1 LRNCNCRYAN
11 RRCAGLSITSWAYG
25 VKKTV
30 HAAEQNREDVKQ
42 QRKEW
47 KEFQETVDPQSLI
60 FLDECGVNTGMTRLY
75 GRALK
80 EQRVVD
86 TVPDVR
92 FARTSVLSSVRMD
105 GTIVPCVFDDAL
117 NGDLFKEYV
126 RVFLVPTLKPG
137 DIVVMDNL
145 SSHKVS
151 GIVETIQSAG
161 AQVKFLPPYSPDFN
175 PIELMWSKMKAILRK
190 LKIRS
195 RLFLDDAIAS
205 ALDMV
210 SISDIIGWFTHD
222 GYGIS

>member
-1 LRNCNCRYAN
+1 MNCNYRYAN
-11 RRCAGLSITSWAYG
+11 RHCAGLSITSWDYG

-42 QRKEW
+42 KRKEW
-47 KEFQETVDPQSLI
+47 KEFQETVDPKNLI
-60 FLDECGVNTGMTRLY
+60 FLDECGINTGMTRLY
-75 GRALK
+75 GRAPK
-80 EQRVVD
+80 EERVVD
-86 TVPDVR
+86 AVPDVR

-105 GTIVPCVFDDAL
+105 GTIIPCTFDDAL
-117 NGDLFKEYV
+117 NGDLFREYI

-151 GIVETIQSAG
+151 GIMEMIQNAG
-161 AQVKFLPPYSPDFN
+161 TQVKFLPPYSPDFN

-195 RLFLDDAIAS
+195 RDLLDEAIAL
-205 ALDMV
+205 ALNTV
-210 SISDIIGWFTHD
+210 SISDVTNWFPHD
-222 GYGIS
+222 GYGLP

>member
-1 LRNCNCRYAN
+1 M
-11 RRCAGLSITSWAYG
+11 
-25 VKKTV
+25 

-42 QRKEW
+42 KRKEW
-47 KEFQETVDPQSLI
+47 KEFQETVNPENLV
-60 FLDECGVNTGMTRLY
+60 FLDESGVNTGMTRLY
-75 GRALK
+75 GRAPK

-86 TVPDVR
+86 TIPDVR

-151 GIVETIQSAG
+151 GVVEMIQTAG

-175 PIELMWSKMKAILRK
+175 PIELMWSKMKAFLRK

-195 RLFLDDAIAS
+195 RDFLDEAIVS
-205 ALDMV
+205 ALDSV
-210 SISDIIGWFTHD
+210 SISDIYNWFAHD
-222 GYGIS
+222 GYGLP